1 MLSGHSSVRCA
12 DRGSE
17 RRREGPAARPHARPP
32 PRAKPAALTKSR
44 KSSQSLTKSRKS
56 SQSLTKSRKSSQ
68 SLAGSTVVA
77 SWHGVGKEV
86 VHVGRV
92 GLGQRR
98 VGS

>member
-56 SQSLTKSRKSSQ
+56 SQSL
-68 SLAGSTVVA
+68 AGSTVVA